1 MTSDQAS
8 DPRPD
13 VFIVNHFSAD
23 DTLAALASLETA
35 ACASMHVVDNSV
47 EAGEAARLRDGIAAF
62 GAGVQLHVAGENLGF
77 GRANNLAFKRST
89 APTVLLLNP
98 DARLRPG
105 ALQRLAQTLAAA
117 PRAAAVAPRIDWT
130 EEGRLV
136 LPNLSSQSPAARIEQ
151 ALASRWAARWPR
163 AFARRGARH
172 AEATMRA
179 MNGSAAFDADALSGS
194 VLLLR
199 RDAVKQSGG
208 LFDPAYFMF
217 FEDTDLGQRLR
228 RAGWRLL
235 VEPRARAWHRW
246 HNRPQKAALMA
257 QSERIYLE
265 RWHRFG
271 DALQQRLVP
280 SLLAD
285 PWRADTRALPI
296 VTSAA
301 EARTSIGR
309 LLAITPLPTLHP
321 AGVRADGVALELS
334 DEEWELLDPGRWY
347 AWVESPQDTARWL
360 RFDVKKA

>member
-1 MTSDQAS
+1 LTADLATAL
-8 DPRPD
+8 RPD
-13 VFIVNHFSAD
+13 VFIVNHFSAA
-23 DTLAALASLETA
+23 DTLAALASLERE
-35 ACASMHVVDNSV
+35 ACAAVHVVDNSV
-47 EAGEAARLRDGIAAF
+47 DADEAKRLREGIGAL
-62 GAGVQLHVAGENLGF
+62 GAGVQLHIAAENLGF
-77 GRANNLAFKRST
+77 GRANNLAFERSA

-105 ALQRLAQTLAAA
+105 ALRRLVQTLAAS

-151 ALASRWAARWPR
+151 ALASRWAARWPQ

-172 AEATMRA
+172 AEATMQA
-179 MNGSAAFDADALSGS
+179 MGGSSAFDADALSGS

-199 RDAVKQSGG
+199 RAALLEAGG

-217 FEDTDLGQRLR
+217 FEDTDLGRRLR

-235 VEPRARAWHRW
+235 VEPGARAWHRW

-271 DALQQRLVP
+271 DALQRRLVP
-280 SLLAD
+280 RLHAD
-285 PWRADTRALPI
+285 SWRADATPVPV
-296 VTSAA
+296 VTHAA
-301 EARTSIGR
+301 EARASIGR
-309 LLAITPLPTLHP
+309 FLALTPLPMLHP
-321 AGVRADGVALELS
+321 AGVRADGLALELS

-347 AWVESPQDTARWL
+347 AWVDSPRDAVRWL
-360 RFDVKKA
+360 RFDVRKG